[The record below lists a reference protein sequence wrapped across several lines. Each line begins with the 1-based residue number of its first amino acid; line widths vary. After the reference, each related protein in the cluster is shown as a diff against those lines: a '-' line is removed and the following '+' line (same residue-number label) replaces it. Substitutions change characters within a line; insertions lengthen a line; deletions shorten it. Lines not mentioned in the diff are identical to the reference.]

1 MRILCLLTIV
11 LWMGNSAQSQCI
23 FKDTLFNIN
32 FGTSSSP
39 QEFNLKTMKAYTRDF
54 SDCPGDGYYSYSM
67 RTSECFNGD
76 WITLNEDHTPGDQ
89 FGKMFFVNANPNP
102 AGFFKTI
109 LTGFKPNT
117 PYEFGVWMLNLCK
130 ISGGCS
136 PLPPNILISL
146 TAADGSKIA
155 SFHTGSVSSQAVPA
169 WKRYFANFT
178 TPSNV
183 SAVTLEMRDLTRGG
197 CGNDFAMDDIIIRE
211 CYPPPPPIPV
221 STPPVKPTPIPVVK
235 TPAPKPVKTEPEK
248 TLQRRPAAE
257 VKTVNDQNTKQVP
270 DINRKSRPV
279 LEIADVLKT
288 RENPVIKSMKL
299 PESSIHLQVYD
310 NGQIDGDTI
319 SIFHNGEMIINHK
332 GISDKPIEFDIQLDK
347 NQTHHEIT
355 MVADNLGSIPP
366 NTSLMII
373 TAGKKR
379 FEVFI
384 SSSEKKNAK
393 IVIDLEE

>member
-1 MRILCLLTIV
+1 MKLFLLSIAAIFMV
-11 LWMGNSAQSQCI
+11 ISAQSQCI
-23 FKDTLFNIN
+23 FKDTLFNID
-32 FGTSSSP
+32 FGTASRP
-39 QEFNLKTMKAYTRDF
+39 QEFNLQSMKAYSRDF
-54 SDCPGDGYYSYSM
+54 SDCPGDGYYAYSF

-76 WITLNEDHTPGDQ
+76 WITLKEDHTPGDQ
-89 FGKMFFVNANPNP
+89 FGKMLFVNANPNP

-130 ISGGCS
+130 INGGCS

-146 TAADGSKIA
+146 TGADGTKIA
-155 SFHTGSVSSQAVPA
+155 SFQTGSVSSQAVPS

-178 TPSNV
+178 TPANV

-197 CGNDFAMDDIIIRE
+197 CGNDFAMDDLIIRE

-221 STPPVKPTPIPVVK
+221 STPPVTPPPVPVVK
-235 TPAPKPVKTEPEK
+235 IPESKPEKTEPEK
-248 TLQRRPAAE
+248 TLQRRQAAE
-257 VKTVNDQNTKQVP
+257 VKTVDNQKNRQGP
-270 DINRKSRPV
+270 DINRKARPD

-288 RENPVIKSMKL
+288 RENPVIKSMLL
-299 PESSIHLQVYD
+299 PESKIHLQVYD
-310 NGQIDGDTI
+310 NGQIDGDTV
-319 SIFHNGEMIINHK
+319 SIFHNGELIINHR
-332 GISDKPIEFDIQLDK
+332 GISDKPIEFDIQLSK
-347 NQTHHEIT
+347 EQTHHEII

-366 NTSLMII
+366 NTSLMVI

-393 IVIDLEE
+393 IVIDLE